1 MGGVSLPL
9 RAPHPASLPLKPQT
23 VAIFAPSMH
32 SDRVD
37 HARILRA
44 SFAFA
49 QERDAQGSGADPWQL
64 HPMAA
69 LALGT
74 YSATPWLRTV
84 AVRGP
89 VPAIV
94 SQQTAVARVA
104 YYAPVVAKRR
114 RLQQRL
120 LDTVG
125 DDWRAVALHKWLA
138 VVECNLHASEVGRH
152 LLRLHNCPDALVTIK
167 GILDD
172 VTASKATATLSLRVN
187 ALLAYWKWFKTIGDT
202 GVLPFPVLEL
212 SMYAYFRILDKD
224 GKSASKA
231 SSFLQS
237 WRFAVFVFG
246 FEDPTLAATSLRC
259 AGSAHKQFLRKRML
273 RSRNT
278 LHTIAMACLEIAACH
293 LEDSFLSAAA
303 GFLCLCLYGRLR
315 CSDGNKLSFVAVE
328 ETVVGSHVTKGFLE
342 AAMTKSKT
350 SKSKEKMTMFLPVVV
365 PMIGLTGNNW
375 YRAFE
380 SSRRAL
386 NLADIPGS
394 REEAEGSEEVCVFPS
409 WRSWLAKSPKPV
421 DAEEL
426 SLLLTWILQKC
437 LVPDRMLA
445 NIGSHS
451 LKATLLTACGKYP
464 LETEDRQLLGYH
476 VLRREASVLNYNRD
490 NLAGPIEKL
499 WTVLKSIRAGRFL
512 PDAVRSERHRK
523 ARLAVPLAS
532 QFLQV
537 MGFSPEDL
545 EGKLSGFAL
554 DESGV
559 IADVVT
565 PVLAAGPE
573 EDVEFGELDQIHSPT
588 SLVEEEEDQE
598 GLVSGNDDVSS
609 SDWSEDV
616 QPPLALAPILDEHE
630 AARLAAEVSGESSLV
645 AVRKIR
651 MKVIPEAAN
660 TNELYRHSVRL
671 TVHYGSFKGSE
682 FLGCGR
688 AKLMLHK
695 QTFDDVTD
703 LFPLCRDCFALE

>member
-1 MGGVSLPL
+1 MS
-9 RAPHPASLPLKPQT
+9 S
-23 VAIFAPSMH
+23 
-32 SDRVD
+32 VD
-37 HARILRA
+37 HERILRA
-44 SFAFA
+44 SFAFVRA
-49 QERDAQGSGADPWQL
+49 TDAHDLVGEPWRQ
-64 HPMAA
+64 HPMTA
-69 LALGT
+69 LALGVH
-74 YSATPWLRTV
+74 SAVPWLAGV
-84 AVRGP
+84 DVRGP
-89 VPAIV
+89 VPAI
-94 SQQTAVARVA
+94 SAQQCAVARVA
-104 YYAPVVAKRR
+104 YYAPVHAKRR

-120 LDTVG
+120 LDTVA

-138 VVECNLHASEVGRH
+138 VVECNLQASEVGRH
-152 LLRLHNCPDALVTIK
+152 LLRLHDCPDALVSVK

-187 ALLAYWKWFKTIGDT
+187 ALLAYWKWFKTTGDT

-224 GKSASKA
+224 GKSASGA
-231 SSFLQS
+231 SSFLQA

-246 FEDPTLAATSLRC
+246 SEDPTLAASSLRC

-278 LHTIAMACLEIAACH
+278 LHTVAMACLEIATCH
-293 LEDSFLSAAA
+293 LEDAFLSAAA

-315 CSDGNKLSFVAVE
+315 CSDGNKLSFVSVE
-328 ETVVGSHVTKGFLE
+328 ETVVGSHVTKGYIE
-342 AAMTKSKT
+342 AGMTKSKT

-365 PMIGLTGNNW
+365 PMIGLTGKNW
-375 YRAFE
+375 HRAFD
-380 SSRRAL
+380 SSRKAL
-386 NLADIPGS
+386 CLPDIPRS
-394 REEAEGSEEVCVFPS
+394 REEAEGGIETCVFPS
-409 WRSWLAKSPKPV
+409 WRSWLAKTPKPV

-437 LVPDRMLA
+437 LVPEGMLA

-451 LKATLLTACGKYP
+451 LKATLLTACGKFP

-490 NLAGPIEKL
+490 NLAEPIEKL
-499 WTVLKSIRAGRFL
+499 WTMLKSIRAGRFL

-523 ARLAVPLAS
+523 ARLAVPIAV

-565 PVLAAGPE
+565 AVLNVGVEPE
-573 EDVEFGELDQIHSPT
+573 VELEELDHIHSPT

-598 GLVSGNDDVSS
+598 GVVSDHDEASM
-609 SDWSEDV
+609 SDSSEDV
-616 QPPLALAPILDEHE
+616 QPPLSLAPISDERE
-630 AARLAAEVSGESSLV
+630 AAKLAAEVSGESSLV
-645 AVRKIR
+645 AVRKFR
-651 MKVIPEAAN
+651 AKVIPEAAN
-660 TNELYRHSVRL
+660 VNELYRHSVRL

-682 FLGCGR
+682 VLACGR

-695 QTFDDVTD
+695 QTFEDVAD
-703 LFPLCRDCFALE
+703 LFPLCRDCFAIE